1 MNKKWI
7 GRIVLYIIAIALLVG
22 AFFSLP
28 YYITKPG
35 MAKELDPIIEVEGGY
50 EEEGSFM
57 LTTVVMG
64 QANIYTYLL
73 AKISEYQEI
82 YPLSAIRAEEE
93 SDEEYKVRQLHSMST
108 SKLAAIE
115 VAYKKANKPISF
127 EYKGVYVLSVM
138 DGMPAMG
145 QLEPGDRIF
154 QVDELTFQSSEEF
167 INYVSKKQAG
177 DTITL
182 YFERNE
188 KEENVTLPLKAF
200 EADQTKVGV
209 GIGLVDDK
217 EIIVEPEV
225 TVETSDIGGPSA
237 GLMFSLEIY
246 NQLVKEDLTK
256 GYNIAGTGT
265 IDENGTV
272 GRIGGIEQKVI
283 AADKADAEIFF
294 APNEEGAADS
304 NYLAAV
310 QTAKDIDTS
319 MKIVPINTFEDAIT
333 YLEVLEKKE
342 E

>member
-1 MNKKWI
+1 M
-7 GRIVLYIIAIALLVG
+7 GRILLYTVAIALVVG

-35 MAKELDPIIEVEGGY
+35 MAKELEPIIEVEGGY
-50 EEEGSFM
+50 EEKGSFM

-82 YPLSAIRAEEE
+82 YPLAAIRSEEE

-115 VAYKKANKPISF
+115 VAYKKANKPITYQ
-127 EYKGVYVLSVM
+127 YKGVYVLSVM

-145 QLEPGDRIF
+145 KLEPGDRIF

-167 INYVSKKQAG
+167 INYVGKKQAG
-177 DTITL
+177 DNITL
-182 YFERNE
+182 YFERDD
-188 KEENVTLPLKAF
+188 KENRVSLPLKIF

-217 EIIVEPEV
+217 NIVVAPEV

-256 GYNIAGTGT
+256 GYKIAGTGT
-265 IDENGTV
+265 IDSSGTV

-310 QTAKDIDTS
+310 QTAKDIETN

-333 YLEVLEKKE
+333 YLEALQEKE

>member
-7 GRIVLYIIAIALLVG
+7 GRIALYTIAVALLVS

-28 YYITKPG
+28 YYVTKPG
-35 MAKELDPIIEVEGGY
+35 MAKELEPIIKVEGGY

-73 AKISEYQEI
+73 AKISDYQEI
-82 YPLSAIRAEEE
+82 YPISAIRAEEE

-115 VAYKKANKPISF
+115 VAYQKANKPVTF
-127 EYKGVYVLSVM
+127 QYKGVYVLSVM
-138 DGMPAMG
+138 DDMPATG

-154 QVDELTFQSSEEF
+154 QVDDLTFQSSEEF
-167 INYVSKKQAG
+167 INYVSGKQAG
-177 DTITL
+177 ENITL
-182 YFERNE
+182 FFERNKTE
-188 KEENVTLPLKAF
+188 DRVTLPLQAF
-200 EADQTKVGV
+200 KEDPTKVGV

-217 EIIVEPEV
+217 EIVVDPEV

-246 NQLVKEDLTK
+246 NQLVKEDLTR
-256 GYNIAGTGT
+256 GYKIAGTGT
-265 IDENGTV
+265 ISADGVV

-283 AADKADAEIFF
+283 AADKAGAEIFL
-294 APNEEGAADS
+294 APNEEGAANS
-304 NYLAAV
+304 NYVAAV
-310 QTAKDIDTS
+310 QTAKDIETN
-319 MKIVPINTFEDAIT
+319 MKIVPIDTFEDAIT
-333 YLEVLEKKE
+333 YLEALQAKE

>member
-1 MNKKWI
+1 
-7 GRIVLYIIAIALLVG
+7 
-22 AFFSLP
+22 
-28 YYITKPG
+28 
-35 MAKELDPIIEVEGGY
+35 MAKELEPIIEVEGGY
-50 EEEGSFM
+50 KEEGSFM

-82 YPLSAIRAEEE
+82 YPLTAIRAEEE

-115 VAYKKANKPISF
+115 VAYKKANKPITYQ
-127 EYKGVYVLSVM
+127 YKGVYVLSVM
-138 DGMPAMG
+138 DGMPATG
-145 QLEPGDRIF
+145 KLEPGDRIF

-167 INYVSKKQAG
+167 INYVGKKQAG
-177 DTITL
+177 DNITL
-182 YFERNE
+182 FFERDD
-188 KEENVTLPLKAF
+188 KENQVSLPLKVF

-217 EIIVEPEV
+217 DIVVDPEV

-237 GLMFSLEIY
+237 GLMFALEIY
-246 NQLVKEDLTK
+246 NQLVKEDLTR
-256 GYNIAGTGT
+256 GYKIAGTGT
-265 IDENGTV
+265 IDSNGTV

-294 APNEEGAADS
+294 APNEEGATDS

-310 QTAKDIDTS
+310 QTAKDIETN
-319 MKIVPINTFEDAIT
+319 MKIVPINTFAEAIT
-333 YLEVLEKKE
+333 YLEELHEKE